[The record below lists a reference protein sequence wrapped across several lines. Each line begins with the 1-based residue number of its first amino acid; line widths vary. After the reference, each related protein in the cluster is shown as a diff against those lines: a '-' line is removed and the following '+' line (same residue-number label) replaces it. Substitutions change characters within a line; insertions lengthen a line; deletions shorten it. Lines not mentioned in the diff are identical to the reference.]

1 MSAAGTPFSSEKMH
15 LNLLKEGDR
24 KAFELVFN
32 SYWSKLYLYA
42 YNILRDKGVC
52 EDIVQEVLVSLWVKR
67 ESQEIDSLGSFLFTA
82 VRYQVLKV
90 IRSGKVREGFFQ
102 EIEKMSMSTPA
113 EQLEEKDLANLI
125 DARIDE
131 LPGKCR
137 EIFLLSRKEQL
148 SNREIAERLGIS
160 IKTVENQIT
169 IAIRRLRSDLGDVL
183 FLSAIVLI
191 LGG

>member
-1 MSAAGTPFSSEKMH
+1 MFAAGTPFSSEKMH
-15 LNLLKEGDR
+15 LNLLKEGDQ
-24 KAFELVFN
+24 KAFEQVFN
-32 SYWSKLYLYA
+32 GYWSKLYVYA

-67 ESQEIDSLGSFLFTA
+67 ESLEIESLSSFLFTA

-113 EQLEEKDLANLI
+113 EQLEQKDLLNLI
-125 DARIDE
+125 EARIDE

-148 SNREIAERLGIS
+148 SNREIAERLGVS

-183 FLSAIVLI
+183 FLSTIVFI
-191 LGG
+191 LGR